1 MKEERDMLVLSLPFV
16 AAVAAGQ
23 ILSPS
28 HEAAFLAAAAL
39 FGMILYFW
47 LRAPRSVAYYIIL
60 MFCCGLFCSFTGRL
74 LSLSDVAEDG
84 LPAFLRAQLAGCVD
98 GLSFKSGDTGAMVK
112 ALVLGD
118 RSGLTPQLTQAFRA
132 SGAAHVLALSGLH
145 LGIFYLCLSWILK
158 PLGNSP
164 TAKKIKSFTIMILA
178 GAYVVLAGA
187 SASLVRALLF
197 IVLRESAALLHRKIS
212 LLRILLAALTL
223 QLIFSPG
230 QIATPGFQLSYLAVA
245 GIAILYPWLEG
256 LYPKA
261 DNDRFN
267 IPRKIWQLCSL
278 SISCQVFTTPVAWL
292 QFGSLPKYFL
302 LANLLI
308 MPLATAFT
316 AVSIFIVFLAP
327 IGLCPGF
334 LLSAADVF
342 SNLMIQIL
350 TIIAGM

>member
-1 MKEERDMLVLSLPFV
+1 MHSYESSGFGSQAALSERDRNETSLHSLLHFVDAEVALRTNHHHTVMSCLQHILQLQLSLKVFLLV
-16 AAVAAGQ
+16 AMANIFITMERLADK
-23 ILSPS
+23 ILERS
-28 HEAAFLAAAAL
+28 HGVEL
-39 FGMILYFW
+39 W
-47 LRAPRSVAYYIIL
+47 PV
-60 MFCCGLFCSFTGRL
+60 RL
-74 LSLSDVAEDG
+74 
-84 LPAFLRAQLAGCVD
+84 
-98 GLSFKSGDTGAMVK
+98 
-112 ALVLGD
+112 
-118 RSGLTPQLTQAFRA
+118 
-132 SGAAHVLALSGLH
+132 
-145 LGIFYLCLSWILK
+145 
-158 PLGNSP
+158 
-164 TAKKIKSFTIMILA
+164 
-178 GAYVVLAGA
+178 
-187 SASLVRALLF
+187 
-197 IVLRESAALLHRKIS
+197 AALLHRKIS